1 MHPRSSKQLLT
12 ARVAASSPHMAG
24 PHGRIAIYKPSRG
37 RLKVTETCTILH
49 WATAVIWGWPCW
61 PMSKICGTPSVNH
74 AFYVDGNSTHK
85 FTTGWY
91 EHPPV
96 ISWFL
101 TIYIYIYMCVYM
113 YTLSPPK
120 KNDRFWFFNWLC
132 VTMFFCLCLPS
143 KTTFETLSISHFKDF
158 GCSSVLSCDA
168 SCANTITFLDGIC
181 SVFDYYIVI
190 PTRSFNSHI

>member
-1 MHPRSSKQLLT
+1 MPLESQSGCVVQGALILTQIQDLPGICSHGWLIQNLINDFLGLTNKPAPESPSNMHPRSSKQLLT

-101 TIYIYIYMCVYM
+101 TIYICVCIYVH
-113 YTLSPPK
+113 PIPQ
-120 KNDRFWFFNWLC
+120 KNR
-132 VTMFFCLCLPS
+132 P
-143 KTTFETLSISHFKDF
+143 
-158 GCSSVLSCDA
+158 VL
-168 SCANTITFLDGIC
+168 IF
-181 SVFDYYIVI
+181 
-190 PTRSFNSHI
+190 